1 MTGRAE
7 ACGSC
12 GTGALRGVSRIL
24 AIASVAL
31 LMAGCGAGQ
40 LAEVQLKPLEPLQL
54 SADQIT
60 QVQTI
65 VKFSLQ
71 DPGSAQFGTIKGGK
85 DLEGKV
91 FVCGLVNVKSNFGGF
106 NGMAFTGE
114 INSGGAFKMVA
125 MGDITDVSLA
135 IQQVC
140 GKQGLLLI

>member
-12 GTGALRGVSRIL
+12 RTSTLRVVSRVL
-24 AIASVAL
+24 SMTLVAL
-31 LMAGCGAGQ
+31 LVAGCGAGQ
-40 LAEVQLKPLEPLQL
+40 LAEVQLQPLEPLQL

-60 QVQTI
+60 TVQTN
-65 VKFSLQ
+65 VRFSLQ
-71 DPGSAQFGTIKGGK
+71 DPSAAQFGTIKSGK

-91 FVCGLVNVKSNFGGF
+91 FVCGLVNAKNNFGGF
-106 NGMAFTGE
+106 TAMAFTGE
-114 INSGGAFKMVA
+114 INSGGSFKMVA

-140 GKQGLLLI
+140 GKQGLLLV